1 MSQPVSYGDLME
13 WPEDDKAQIS
23 LESALKRKSKL
34 RAGLFE
40 PNKKLHLHLNFEYF
54 DAINRGEK
62 RLEFRLAEKWKIKL
76 DKGQYVYIRLCR
88 GYQKT
93 SANTVIE
100 LPYLGYELQEITHKH
115 FGPNPVEVCAI
126 LVDVKE
132 KLNW

>member
-1 MSQPVSYGDLME
+1 MSQPVSYEDLME

-23 LESALKRKSKL
+23 LVSALKRKGKL

-40 PNKKLHLHLNFEYF
+40 SNKKLHLHLNFEYF

>member
-1 MSQPVSYGDLME
+1 MSQPVSYADLME

-76 DKGQYVYIRLCR
+76 DKGQYDYIRLCR